1 MHRLDGS
8 DGPKGRAEVAG
19 SGGEGQVADVQ
30 GRAALEGGDLR
41 VGRVVVRPV
50 PVQLG
55 LGGVGEEEVGGGGR
69 RGEDVLGWSSGG
81 GGCVGGGVHR
91 RFEKADA
98 KYICYVTCYASAL
111 IHVASQ
117 PAETSG
123 QRREGHGTRHAC
135 MSTTAATTMV
145 GC

>member
-1 MHRLDGS
+1 MNGLYGS
-8 DGPKGRAEVAG
+8 DGAKGRAEVTG

-69 RGEDVLGWSSGG
+69 RGEDVLGWSAGG
-81 GGCVGGGVHR
+81 AGGCVGGGVHR
-91 RFEKADA
+91 CCEKSDA
-98 KYICYVTCYASAL
+98 KYVMWRAIV
-111 IHVASQ
+111 
-117 PAETSG
+117 
-123 QRREGHGTRHAC
+123 R
-135 MSTTAATTMV
+135 
-145 GC
+145 